1 MKLTINDMNNN
12 ELARIIR
19 VCSAFISTLNMQHMT
34 MAEAARIFEMPDH
47 KAALR
52 LGLTV
57 STHGIYHDHDLDCAP
72 VTAFISE
79 CMMQTKASTIAAFCQ
94 LRETAKMKLPES
106 N

>member
-1 MKLTINDMNNN
+1 MKLTINDISNN
-12 ELARIIR
+12 ELGRIIR
-19 VCSAFISTLNMQHMT
+19 VCSAFISALKLQHMT
-34 MAEAARIFEMPDH
+34 MAEAKKIFALPDN
-47 KAALR
+47 KAAQR

-79 CMMQTKASTIAAFCQ
+79 CMMQTKSSTITAFCQ